1 MAMTKCKE
9 CGKDISTTAKT
20 CPHCGASTSPILDAV
35 GNIGETASS
44 LGNMLMLIGVIIL
57 AVVLLSMCALN

>member
-9 CGKDISTTAKT
+9 CGKEISTTAKT
-20 CPHCGASTSPILDAV
+20 CPHCGASTSPVLDAMGNV
-35 GNIGETASS
+35 GEAASS
-44 LGNMLMLIGVIIL
+44 LGSMLMLIGGVIL

>member
-9 CGKDISTTAKT
+9 CGKEISTTAKT

-35 GNIGETASS
+35 EGVGETAGALGKALMS
-44 LGNMLMLIGVIIL
+44 LGIIIMVAIIL
-57 AVVLLSMCALN
+57 ATCAFS